1 MPKKNV
7 KSVPYNSEDCY
18 NLEEVTEDQKK
29 VKAKD
34 VFDSYTPPKKSKDKK
49 KTNSN
54 TGRKKGR
61 VPKGS
66 HRMPDGSIMKNSD
79 MKKKKKY

>member
-7 KSVPYNSEDCY
+7 KSVPYNSEDAY

-34 VFDSYTPPKKSKDKK
+34 VFDNYTPPKKSK
-49 KTNSN
+49 NN
-54 TGRKKGR
+54 
-61 VPKGS
+61 
-66 HRMPDGSIMKNSD
+66 
-79 MKKKKKY
+79 KKKKKY

>member
-34 VFDSYTPPKKSKDKK
+34 VFDSYTPPKKSKDNKK
-49 KTNSN
+49 NNKA
-54 TGRKKGR
+54 KGR

-66 HRMPDGSIMKNSD
+66 HRMPDGSIMKDSD

>member
-7 KSVPYNSEDCY
+7 KSVPYNSEDAY

-34 VFDSYTPPKKSKDKK
+34 VFDNYTAPSRSIKSK
-49 KTNSN
+49 N
-54 TGRKKGR
+54 
-61 VPKGS
+61 
-66 HRMPDGSIMKNSD
+66 
-79 MKKKKKY
+79 KKKKK